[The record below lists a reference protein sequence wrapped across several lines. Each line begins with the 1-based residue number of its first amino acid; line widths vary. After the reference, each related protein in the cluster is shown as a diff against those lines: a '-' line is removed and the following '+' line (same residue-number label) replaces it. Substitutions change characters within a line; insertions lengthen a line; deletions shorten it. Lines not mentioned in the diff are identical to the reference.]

1 MFIKQTD
8 SLMDKHYC
16 SGIISIFFSGRS
28 ECHGALGI
36 NRALTGAEGSAS
48 QQKFTQRETILW
60 CFFFLGCYVSSL
72 KIDRVGKSSFFFI
85 TGIHI

>member
-36 NRALTGAEGSAS
+36 NQALTGAEGSAS

-60 CFFFLGCYVSSL
+60 CFFSWDVMSL
-72 KIDRVGKSSFFFI
+72 LYR
-85 TGIHI
+85 